1 MAQLHA
7 GNLEVRWAAGGRPRH
22 SSYELSPNV
31 QISHD
36 CLFTQRPCAVPSR
49 PPPSARA
56 CIAGVLKNL
65 KRCNA
70 PKLYAPRKQFCCTL
84 QTLPPACNL
93 ASQQAR
99 LRLAALWATWT
110 PVSSCV
116 CAKCVPQSCVPRSCM
131 RCIRLPQRARVRRAA
146 SWATWTRRRWTRW
159 CCATWARSRRGR
171 RRRAH
176 GAVRGPAPADLAPAG
191 APHTV
196 YLTRQAA
203 PSAGTS
209 WQGMV

>member
-1 MAQLHA
+1 M
-7 GNLEVRWAAGGRPRH
+7 
-22 SSYELSPNV
+22 
-31 QISHD
+31 
-36 CLFTQRPCAVPSR
+36 PSR
-49 PPPSARA
+49 PLPSARA

-171 RRRAH
+171 RRRRRPPARSSSWRRSGPGASRPGTCRRAAH
-176 GAVRGPAPADLAPAG
+176 CVPYKAG
-191 APHTV
+191 CAF
-196 YLTRQAA
+196 
-203 PSAGTS
+203 S
-209 WQGMV
+209 WH